1 MGDVCGFTPVNT
13 FANATFDVL
22 KMDAVEDPLINVN
35 KLATMDFE
43 ESYFLMAVD
52 FVRESMN
59 DYTDSKI
66 RLYKAI
72 SEATSDQVVLE
83 SFSDFFTSVK
93 NIIDKFLKFIK
104 SLFERFLN
112 TLASIVNSDKYLNKH
127 KKDLDKFK
135 STDEFTMMGY
145 KYTFQDNIPS
155 ASAALEFSRNLL
167 GDELYS
173 GTGAL
178 TVEDVK
184 SAIQNMNLDALY
196 DAFRAEVIG
205 QSSKN
210 ISASDFSE
218 ELFRVFRNDELDTEQ
233 LEIDATYVRQAK
245 ERYFGY
251 AKEKSN
257 VERQRKAID
266 QAYRNIEKQ
275 VKEIVSNNG
284 NLNKAAF
291 ISKLPD
297 STNVRDIDDKNV
309 TTSGMLTAEF
319 MTQID
324 IYVKAKIDMI
334 QEYSNIHALAFSA
347 KLDALKDSYKQDKA
361 TLYTALSKI
370 MRTDNAR
377 KEV

>member
-1 MGDVCGFTPVNT
+1 MSDVCGFTPVNT

-22 KMDAVEDPLINVN
+22 KMDTVEDPLINVN

-52 FVRESMN
+52 FIRESMN

-297 STNVRDIDDKNV
+297 STNVRDIDDKNI

>member
-1 MGDVCGFTPVNT
+1 MGDIYGFTPVNT

-66 RLYKAI
+66 KLYKAI

-135 STDEFTMMGY
+135 STDEFSMMGY

-155 ASAALEFSRNLL
+155 ASAALAFSSDLL
-167 GDELYS
+167 GELYS

-184 SAIQNMNLDALY
+184 NTIQNMNLDARY
-196 DAFRAEVIG
+196 DAFRGEVIG

-218 ELFRVFRNDELDTEQ
+218 ELFRVFRNDELDTEE
-233 LEIDATYVRQAK
+233 LEIDASYVRQAK

-257 VERQRKAID
+257 IERQRKAID
-266 QAYRNIEKQ
+266 QAYRSIEKQ

-297 STNVRDIDDKNV
+297 STNVRDIDDKNL

-319 MTQID
+319 MTQVD
-324 IYVKAKIDMI
+324 IYVKAKVDMI

-370 MRTDNAR
+370 MRTENAR

>member
-1 MGDVCGFTPVNT
+1 MSDVCGFTPVNT

-66 RLYKAI
+66 KLYKAI

-218 ELFRVFRNDELDTEQ
+218 ELFRVFRNDELDTEE

>member
-1 MGDVCGFTPVNT
+1 MSDVCGFTPVNT

-22 KMDAVEDPLINVN
+22 KMDTVEDPLINVN

-52 FVRESMN
+52 FIRESMN

-218 ELFRVFRNDELDTEQ
+218 ELFRVFRNDKLDTEQ

-297 STNVRDIDDKNV
+297 STNVRDIDDKNI

>member
-1 MGDVCGFTPVNT
+1 MSDVCGFTPVNT

-43 ESYFLMAVD
+43 ESYFLMAID

-135 STDEFTMMGY
+135 AADEFRMMGY

-178 TVEDVK
+178 TVEDIK

-196 DAFRAEVIG
+196 DAFRGEVIG

-218 ELFRVFRNDELDTEQ
+218 ELFRVFRNDELDTEE

-245 ERYFGY
+245 DRYFGY

-297 STNVRDIDDKNV
+297 STNVRDIDDKNL

-319 MTQID
+319 MTQVD

-377 KEV
+377 KEA